1 MFLVGVNYV
10 VIAYFIVKKGLSDK
24 LQKIKINN
32 LYKNINNSFNL
43 NVGSLAL
50 EAGKIYGLVGPN
62 GAGKTTLMKCLC
74 GLLRPDG
81 SVLEIDNQQVEVA
94 NSEILSQVGTNF
106 INSDSLKGFSLE
118 YIYND
123 HVFYHRLKKSFTLEN
138 LLDEVGLDVNKK
150 MKFDAMSLGM
160 KQRFL
165 LGLSTIH
172 KPSLVLLDEPFNG
185 LDPDGVDLFIE
196 NVKSLSK
203 DRALIISSHVLRDME
218 TFLDYVIFIEGGSI
232 LKMKSMFEIRKEYK
246 EGLKDYYDEQKQKCN

>member
-1 MFLVGVNYV
+1 MVGVKYV
-10 VIAYFIVKKGLSDK
+10 VIAYFIIKKGLSDK

-81 SVLEIDNQQVEVA
+81 GVLEIDNQQVEVA

-150 MKFDAMSLGM
+150 MKFDAMSLGI

-185 LDPDGVDLFIE
+185 LDNDGVEKMRELF
-196 NVKSLSK
+196 L
-203 DRALIISSHVLRDME
+203 ALKAQGKTIILASHNQTDINTLCDEV
-218 TFLDYVIFIEGGSI
+218 
-232 LKMKSMFEIRKEYK
+232 FEIDAGK
-246 EGLKDYYDEQKQKCN
+246 LQCVT